1 MEVASLEIGRREGV
15 SPFLKWPGGK
25 RWLTSLLVPL
35 LRQRL
40 VGRYFEP
47 FLGSGAMFLALQPK
61 DALLSDLNEELVHA
75 LRVIADSPEEVVDA
89 VWRLSNTAE
98 CYYRMRSAEPRSAV
112 GKAAR
117 FLYLNRT
124 AWGGIYRLNRAGEFN
139 TPFGNSGRVICRLKP
154 VLDAADHFSRAD
166 LEAIDFETSM
176 AMAADGDVV
185 YADPPYTGPSS
196 GHESFM
202 RYTPYRFDWADQ
214 QRLASAAQ
222 GAYERGASIVVS
234 GRAEFGIDALYPGWH
249 ALSLSRSCRVSRR
262 VESRSSFNEILL
274 LSPNFDS
281 ASSLR
286 DETGE
291 P

>member
-1 MEVASLEIGRREGV
+1 MEVATVDIGTPDMV

-25 RWLTSLLVPL
+25 RWLTGLLVPL

-40 VGRYFEP
+40 AGKYFEP
-47 FLGSGAMFLALQPK
+47 FLGSGAMFLALQPR
-61 DALLSDLNEELVHA
+61 DALLSDINEELVQA
-75 LRVIADSPEEVVDA
+75 LRVIADRPEEVVGA

-154 VLDAADHFSRAD
+154 VLDAADHFARAD
-166 LEAIDFETSM
+166 LEALDFETSM
-176 AMAADGDVV
+176 AMAKDGDVV

-202 RYTPYRFDWADQ
+202 RYTPYRFSWADQ
-214 QRLASAAQ
+214 KRLASAAL
-222 GAYERGASIVVS
+222 GAYERGATVVVS
-234 GRAEFGIDALYPGWH
+234 GRAEFGIDALYPDWPV
-249 ALSLSRSCRVSRR
+249 LSLSRSCRVSRR
-262 VESRSSFNEILL
+262 VDSRSSFNEILL
-274 LSPNFDS
+274 LSPNFDP

-286 DETGE
+286 NGTASF
-291 P
+291 